1 MTSVVIGMD
10 PHKRTATIEVLDRTE
25 SVVGQGRFATDTAG
39 YRDMLAYG
47 RRHRERVWAVEGCHG
62 IGKHLA
68 QRLVADGESVVDV
81 PPKLSARVRLLS
93 TGQGRKTDATDAHSI
108 AIAALHAQGLAQVR
122 PDDHV
127 VALRM
132 LADRRDE
139 LGAARTGTVS
149 RLHRLLLELIPGG
162 AKQFLSVT
170 QARALLASVRPRD
183 IVGKTR
189 RRLASELIGELAA
202 LDKKIKAA
210 DRELTA
216 LLAAT
221 GTNLT
226 SLHGIGPSAASRLL
240 GDIGDIHR
248 FASAARFAS
257 WNGTAPIDASS
268 GDHRRH
274 RLSRKGNRRINRV
287 LHIMAIVQLR
297 HDTTGRAYYRRKLA
311 EGKPPMEAL
320 RSLKRRLS
328 DVVYKQMIH
337 DTQRNSE
344 ASPEGQTGATLTSSA
359 ADQSPAIDTSDKPL
373 PGPATSDTTP
383 SPATLLT

>member
-1 MTSVVIGMD
+1 MD